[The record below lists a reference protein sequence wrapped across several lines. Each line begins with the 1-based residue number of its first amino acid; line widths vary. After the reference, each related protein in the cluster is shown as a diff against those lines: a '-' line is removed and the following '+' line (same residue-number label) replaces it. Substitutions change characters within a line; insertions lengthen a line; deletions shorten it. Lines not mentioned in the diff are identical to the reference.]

1 MCLKQQKQ
9 VPGSAGGAITKPDT
23 DRKYRGRKPQD
34 DSWIE
39 GGRRQLP
46 APVAQIRPSNSQE
59 AIRNDNGHGNDMGDQ
74 AKANNGHDD
83 FEGRDS
89 EGKVGMMDKGQR
101 GSTREI
107 KINDVRNN
115 LKETVKLK

>member
-1 MCLKQQKQ
+1 ME
-9 VPGSAGGAITKPDT
+9 D
-23 DRKYRGRKPQD
+23 
-34 DSWIE
+34 
-39 GGRRQLP
+39 
-46 APVAQIRPSNSQE
+46 
-59 AIRNDNGHGNDMGDQ
+59 H
-74 AKANNGHDD
+74 AKAYNGNDD

-89 EGKVGMMDKGQR
+89 EGKAGMVDKGQR